1 MKVTV
6 DLLRGPGGDL
16 LYLRLT
22 KLMTLARDLLVG
34 EGERRAS

>member
-1 MKVTV
+1 VTV
-6 DLLRGPGGDL
+6 DLLRGPVVIFSICC
-16 LYLRLT
+16 LT

>member
-1 MKVTV
+1 MNVTV

-16 LYLRLT
+16 LHCGLT

-34 EGERRAS
+34 DGERRAS